1 MSCPVTMEKY
11 TEENFP
17 VSLPCGHT
25 ISSAAAKSI
34 LDRSFVFTDLGRL
47 DLIGC
52 RKFICPT
59 CRGETIVKAEH
70 KFPKNYAVLE
80 VLSGGQCDATTPNAP
95 PTAPLAAVAATTPVA
110 AVVAAPA
117 LVPVRA
123 PSKSVVEFFIGCD
136 VSGSMGALVNTAL
149 GLTRLDLVIY
159 NVTML
164 LRSLASMDVPGD
176 ATPPKVT
183 LIAFTGD
190 VRVVINRTEVTQQ
203 TLDSLILKVSQLKP
217 LYTTNIEGALRKL
230 LSLMVPGHNNIA
242 VILTDGQPTDNS
254 GRVTPDD
261 PRGYVR
267 ILKEYDGQYKSLS
280 MMGYGHRL
288 SHKIMLETARA
299 GNGAC
304 TFGSDESMISNVF
317 IRWISWAL
325 TAGPACRPNGAVVA
339 VADAADR
346 GRARGH
352 SWAHSEDDD
361 VVINQA
367 AILLFC
373 RSLEQSIRMQN
384 FTHVQRFLGSS
395 WKSKLDSKLL
405 AECVGEGQINMA
417 FQPSFFNTWGLAY
430 LHATLRSH
438 EIGHQW
444 NFKDE
449 SLNTYSNSEFDQE
462 VARLDR
468 IFQMMPPPTPSKVAS
483 ESVSSHGGMAN
494 VFNNS
499 SSTCWAENSTIT
511 MADGSSFWVQDIRAG
526 MEVTSYNPDTG
537 RLDVATVKYVLRQP
551 CQGNSVQIVPLGL
564 CGRARMT
571 PNHPILDVTKSPN
584 PGYYWAKDYYTPEI
598 VESAYVYNFI
608 LTRHHHIMSDDT
620 VCVTMGHGMTEVKMM
635 QLLNGG
641 IDVVVHSYFGDMG
654 KMIVDCE
661 RIGVDA
667 EGYVTINDGAV
678 VRDPET
684 GYVVSF
690 AGEVH

>member
-1 MSCPVTMEKY
+1 MSCPVTFDEY

-25 ISSAAAKSI
+25 ISSVAAKSI
-34 LDRSFVFTDLGRL
+34 FKGSFVFTDLGRL
-47 DLIGC
+47 DLLGY
-52 RKFICPT
+52 RKFHCPT
-59 CRGETIVKAEH
+59 CRGETVVKPDH

-80 VLSGGQCDATTPNAP
+80 LVSGGQCDATTPNAP
-95 PTAPLAAVAATTPVA
+95 PAAPLAAVA
-110 AVVAAPA
+110 AAPA

-123 PSKSVVEFFIGCD
+123 PPKSVVEFFIGCD
-136 VSGSMGALVNTAL
+136 VSGSMGALVNTVL

-164 LRSLASMDVPGD
+164 LRSLASMDVPDD
-176 ATPPKVT
+176 ATPPKIT

-325 TAGPACRPNGAVVA
+325 TVGSACRPNDVVVA
-339 VADAADR
+339 TADAAEQR
-346 GRARGH
+346 HSRPHGY
-352 SWAHSEDDD
+352 SWARPEELLDEVDG
-361 VVINQA
+361 VIINQA

-373 RSLEQSIRMQN
+373 RSLELSIRMQD
-384 FTHVQRFLGSS
+384 FTYVQSFLGSS

-438 EIGHQW
+438 EIGHRW

-483 ESVSSHGGMAN
+483 ETVSSHGGMAN

-511 MADGSSFWVQDIRAG
+511 MADGNSFWVQDIRAG

-551 CQGNSVQIVPLGL
+551 CQGNSVQIVPLGW
-564 CGRARMT
+564 CGQARMT
-571 PNHPILDVTKSPN
+571 PNHPILDVTRHPS
-584 PGYYWAKDYYTPEI
+584 PGYYWAKDYYTPVP
-598 VESAYVYNFI
+598 VESPYVYNFI
-608 LTRHHHIMSDDT
+608 LDKHHHIMSDDT

-641 IDVVVHSYFGDMG
+641 IDVIVHSYFGDMD
-654 KMIVDCE
+654 KMVADCE

-667 EGYVTINDGAV
+667 EGYVTINDAAV